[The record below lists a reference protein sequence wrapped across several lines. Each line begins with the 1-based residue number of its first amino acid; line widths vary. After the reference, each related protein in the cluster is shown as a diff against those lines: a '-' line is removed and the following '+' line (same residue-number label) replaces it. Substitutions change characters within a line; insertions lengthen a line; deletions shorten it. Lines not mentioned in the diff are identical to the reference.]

1 MGQKSV
7 MIKQNEGLGIF
18 LMVITT
24 IVFASQDGLSK
35 YLATE
40 YNVYMVVMI
49 RYWFF
54 AAFIMTISSRK
65 PGGVKQVAKTKTPL
79 LQIFRSLVLVAEMCV
94 TVLAFTLLGLAETHA
109 IFASY
114 PLIIAM
120 LSGPILGEH
129 VGWRRWLAICVGF
142 FGILIILN
150 PGNGIFSPY
159 ALVPLAGAILFAL
172 YGLLTRYAG
181 QYDKS
186 STSFFWTGTVGCI
199 AMTAIGLNF
208 WDPVSQADW
217 SIMLILSASG
227 MLGHFLLIKCYEVAE
242 ASAVQPFAYLQLIW
256 ASLIGVIIF
265 GEKITTNVL
274 LGACIIVG
282 AGLFTL
288 WRERK
293 VS

>member
-1 MGQKSV
+1 
-7 MIKQNEGLGIF
+7 MIKQNERLGIF

-65 PGGVKQVAKTKTPL
+65 PGGIKQVAKTKTPL

-181 QYDKS
+181 QYDNS
-186 STSFFWTGTVGCI
+186 STSFFWTGIVGCI

-208 WDPVSQADW
+208 WDPVSQGDW

-265 GEKITTNVL
+265 GEQITTNVL

>member
-1 MGQKSV
+1 MTN
-7 MIKQNEGLGIF
+7 QNERLGIL
-18 LMVITT
+18 LMIITT

-54 AAFIMTISSRK
+54 AAFVISMSSQRT
-65 PGGVKQVAKTKTPL
+65 GGIKRVAKTKSPI
-79 LQIFRSLVLVAEMCV
+79 LQIFRSLILVAEMCI
-94 TVLAFTLLGLAETHA
+94 TILAFTLLGLAETHA

-120 LSGPILGEH
+120 LSGPILGEY

-142 FGILIILN
+142 IGILIILN

-159 ALVPLAGAILFAL
+159 ALVPLAGAILFAI
-172 YGLLTRYAG
+172 YGLLTRYVG
-181 QYDKS
+181 QYDDS
-186 STSFFWTGTVGCI
+186 STSFYWTGVVGSI
-199 AMTAIGLNF
+199 AMTVIGLNF
-208 WDPVSQADW
+208 WDPVSRSDW
-217 SIMLILSASG
+217 SVMLLLSASG
-227 MLGHFLLIKCYEVAE
+227 VVGHYLLIKCYEVAE
-242 ASAVQPFAYLQLIW
+242 ASAIQPFAYLQLIW
-256 ASLIGVIIF
+256 ASMIGIIIF
-265 GEKITTNVL
+265 GEQITTNVL
-274 LGACIIVG
+274 IGACIIVG

>member
-1 MGQKSV
+1 MT
-7 MIKQNEGLGIF
+7 KQNERLGIL
-18 LMVITT
+18 LMIITT

-54 AAFIMTISSRK
+54 AAFVISMSSRRT
-65 PGGVKQVAKTKTPL
+65 GGIKRVSKTKSPI
-79 LQIFRSLVLVAEMCV
+79 LQIFRSLILVAEMCI
-94 TVLAFTLLGLAETHA
+94 TILAFTLLGLAETHA

-120 LSGPILGEH
+120 LSGPILGEY
-129 VGWRRWLAICVGF
+129 VGWRRWLAISVGF
-142 FGILIILN
+142 IGILIILN

-172 YGLLTRYAG
+172 YGLLTRYVG
-181 QYDKS
+181 QYDNS
-186 STSFFWTGTVGCI
+186 STSFFWTGVVGSI
-199 AMTAIGLNF
+199 AMTVVGLNF
-208 WDPVSQADW
+208 WDPVSKSDW
-217 SIMLILSASG
+217 SIILLLSASG
-227 MLGHFLLIKCYEVAE
+227 VVGHYLLIKCYEVAE

-256 ASLIGVIIF
+256 ASMIGIIIF
-265 GEKITTNVL
+265 GEQITTNVL
-274 LGACIIVG
+274 IGACIIVG

>member
-1 MGQKSV
+1 
-7 MIKQNEGLGIF
+7 MIKQNERLGIF

-54 AAFIMTISSRK
+54 AAFVMTISSRK

-79 LQIFRSLVLVAEMCV
+79 LQIFRSLLLVAEMCV
-94 TVLAFTLLGLAETHA
+94 TILAFTLLGLAETHA

-120 LSGPILGEH
+120 LSGPILGER
-129 VGWRRWLAICVGF
+129 VGWRRWIAICVGF

-181 QYDKS
+181 QYDNS
-186 STSFFWTGTVGCI
+186 STSFFWTGIIGCI

-217 SIMLILSASG
+217 SIMLILSVSG

-256 ASLIGVIIF
+256 ASIIGIIIF
-265 GEKITTNVL
+265 GEQITTNVFI
-274 LGACIIVG
+274 GACIIVG

>member
-1 MGQKSV
+1 MT
-7 MIKQNEGLGIF
+7 KQNERLGIL
-18 LMVITT
+18 LMIITT

-54 AAFIMTISSRK
+54 AAFVISMSSRRT
-65 PGGVKQVAKTKTPL
+65 GGIKRVAKTKSPI
-79 LQIFRSLVLVAEMCV
+79 LQIFRSVILVAEMCI
-94 TVLAFTLLGLAETHA
+94 TILAFTLLGLAETHA

-120 LSGPILGEH
+120 LSGPILGEY
-129 VGWRRWLAICVGF
+129 VGWRRWLAISFGF
-142 FGILIILN
+142 IGILIILN

-172 YGLLTRYAG
+172 YGLLTRYVG
-181 QYDKS
+181 QYDNS
-186 STSFFWTGTVGCI
+186 STSFFWTGVVGSI
-199 AMTAIGLNF
+199 AMTVVGLNF
-208 WDPVSQADW
+208 WDPVSKSDW
-217 SIMLILSASG
+217 SIMLLLSASG
-227 MLGHFLLIKCYEVAE
+227 VVGHYLLIKCYEVAE

-256 ASLIGVIIF
+256 ASMIGIIIF
-265 GEKITTNVL
+265 GEQITTNVL
-274 LGACIIVG
+274 IGACIIVG

>member
-1 MGQKSV
+1 
-7 MIKQNEGLGIF
+7 MIKQNERLGIF

-54 AAFIMTISSRK
+54 AAFVITISSRK
-65 PGGVKQVAKTKTPL
+65 PGGLKKVAKTKTPL
-79 LQIFRSLVLVAEMCV
+79 LQIFRSLILVAEMCV
-94 TVLAFTLLGLAETHA
+94 TILAFTLMGLAETHA

-181 QYDKS
+181 QYDNS
-186 STSFFWTGTVGCI
+186 STSFFWTGIVGCI

-256 ASLIGVIIF
+256 ASLIGIIIF
-265 GEKITTNVL
+265 GEQITTNVL
-274 LGACIIVG
+274 IGACIIVG

>member
-1 MGQKSV
+1 MT
-7 MIKQNEGLGIF
+7 KQNERLGIL
-18 LMVITT
+18 LMIITT

-54 AAFIMTISSRK
+54 AAFVISMSSRRT
-65 PGGVKQVAKTKTPL
+65 GGIKRVAKTKSPI
-79 LQIFRSLVLVAEMCV
+79 LQIFRSVILVAEMCI
-94 TVLAFTLLGLAETHA
+94 TILAFTLLGLAETHA

-120 LSGPILGEH
+120 LSGPILDEY

-142 FGILIILN
+142 IGILIILN

-172 YGLLTRYAG
+172 YGLLTRYVG
-181 QYDKS
+181 QYDNS
-186 STSFFWTGTVGCI
+186 STSFFWTGVVGSI
-199 AMTAIGLNF
+199 AMTVVGLNF
-208 WDPVSQADW
+208 WDPVSKSDW
-217 SIMLILSASG
+217 SIMLLLSASG
-227 MLGHFLLIKCYEVAE
+227 VVGHYLLIKCYEVAE

-256 ASLIGVIIF
+256 ASMIGIIIF
-265 GEKITTNVL
+265 GEQITTNVL
-274 LGACIIVG
+274 IGACIIVG

>member
-1 MGQKSV
+1 
-7 MIKQNEGLGIF
+7 MIKQNERLGIF

-54 AAFIMTISSRK
+54 AAFVMTISSRK

-79 LQIFRSLVLVAEMCV
+79 LQIFRSLILVAEMCV
-94 TVLAFTLLGLAETHA
+94 TILAFTLLGLAETHA

-274 LGACIIVG
+274 IGACIIVG

>member
-1 MGQKSV
+1 MT
-7 MIKQNEGLGIF
+7 KQNERLGIL
-18 LMVITT
+18 LMIITT

-54 AAFIMTISSRK
+54 AAFVISMSSRGT
-65 PGGVKQVAKTKTPL
+65 GGIKHIAKTKSPL
-79 LQIFRSLVLVAEMCV
+79 LQIFRSLILVAEMCI
-94 TVLAFTLLGLAETHA
+94 TILAFTLLGLAETHA

-120 LSGPILGEH
+120 LSGPILGEY

-142 FGILIILN
+142 IGILIILN

-172 YGLLTRYAG
+172 YGLLTRYVG
-181 QYDKS
+181 QYDNS
-186 STSFFWTGTVGCI
+186 STSIFWTGVVGSI
-199 AMTAIGLNF
+199 AMTVIGLNF
-208 WDPVSQADW
+208 WDPVSRSDW
-217 SIMLILSASG
+217 SIMLLLSASG
-227 MLGHFLLIKCYEVAE
+227 VVGHYLLIKCYEVAE

-256 ASLIGVIIF
+256 ASMIGIIIF
-265 GEKITTNVL
+265 GEQITTNVL
-274 LGACIIVG
+274 IGACIIVG

>member
-1 MGQKSV
+1 MT
-7 MIKQNEGLGIF
+7 KQNERLGIL
-18 LMVITT
+18 LMIITT

-54 AAFIMTISSRK
+54 AAFVISVSSQK
-65 PGGVKQVAKTKTPL
+65 TGGIKRVAKTKSPI
-79 LQIFRSLVLVAEMCV
+79 LQIFRSLILVAEMCI
-94 TVLAFTLLGLAETHA
+94 TILAFTLLGLAETHA

-120 LSGPILGEH
+120 LSGPILGEY

-142 FGILIILN
+142 IGILIILN

-159 ALVPLAGAILFAL
+159 ALIPLAGAILFAL
-172 YGLLTRYAG
+172 YGLLTRYVG
-181 QYDKS
+181 QYDNS
-186 STSFFWTGTVGCI
+186 STSFFWTGVVGSI
-199 AMTAIGLNF
+199 AMTIIGLNY
-208 WDPVSQADW
+208 WDPVSKSDW
-217 SIMLILSASG
+217 SIMLLLSASG
-227 MLGHFLLIKCYEVAE
+227 VVGHYLLIKCYEVAE

-256 ASLIGVIIF
+256 ASMIGIIIF
-265 GEKITTNVL
+265 GEQITTNVL
-274 LGACIIVG
+274 IGACIIVG

>member
-1 MGQKSV
+1 MT
-7 MIKQNEGLGIF
+7 KQNERLGIL
-18 LMVITT
+18 LMIITT

-54 AAFIMTISSRK
+54 AAFVISMSSRRT
-65 PGGVKQVAKTKTPL
+65 GGIKRVAKTKSPI
-79 LQIFRSLVLVAEMCV
+79 LQIFRSLILVAEMCI
-94 TVLAFTLLGLAETHA
+94 TILAFTLLGLAETHA

-120 LSGPILGEH
+120 LSGPILGEY
-129 VGWRRWLAICVGF
+129 VGWRRWLAISVGF
-142 FGILIILN
+142 IGILIILN

-172 YGLLTRYAG
+172 YGLLTRYVG
-181 QYDKS
+181 QYDNS
-186 STSFFWTGTVGCI
+186 STSFFWTGVVGSI
-199 AMTAIGLNF
+199 AMTVIGLNF
-208 WDPVSQADW
+208 WDPVSRSDW
-217 SIMLILSASG
+217 SIMLLLSASG
-227 MLGHFLLIKCYEVAE
+227 VVGHYLLIKCYEVAE

-256 ASLIGVIIF
+256 ASMIGSIIF
-265 GEKITTNVL
+265 GEQITTNVL
-274 LGACIIVG
+274 IGACIIVG

>member
-1 MGQKSV
+1 
-7 MIKQNEGLGIF
+7 MIKQNERLGIF

-181 QYDKS
+181 QYDNS
-186 STSFFWTGTVGCI
+186 STSFFWTGIVGCI

-208 WDPVSQADW
+208 WDPVSQGDW

-274 LGACIIVG
+274 IGACIIVG

>member
-1 MGQKSV
+1 MT
-7 MIKQNEGLGIF
+7 KQNERLGIL
-18 LMVITT
+18 LMIITT

-54 AAFIMTISSRK
+54 AAFVISMSSRRT
-65 PGGVKQVAKTKTPL
+65 GGIKRVAKTKSPI
-79 LQIFRSLVLVAEMCV
+79 LQIFRSVILVAEMCI
-94 TVLAFTLLGLAETHA
+94 TILAFTLLGLAETHA

-120 LSGPILGEH
+120 LSGPILGEY
-129 VGWRRWLAICVGF
+129 VGWRRWLAISVGF
-142 FGILIILN
+142 IGILIILN

-172 YGLLTRYAG
+172 YGLLTRYVG
-181 QYDKS
+181 HYDSS
-186 STSFFWTGTVGCI
+186 STSFFWTGVVGSI
-199 AMTAIGLNF
+199 AMTVVGLNF
-208 WDPVSQADW
+208 WDPVSKSDW
-217 SIMLILSASG
+217 SIMLLLSASG
-227 MLGHFLLIKCYEVAE
+227 VVGHYLLIKCYEVAE

-256 ASLIGVIIF
+256 ASMIGIIIF
-265 GEKITTNVL
+265 GEQITTNVL
-274 LGACIIVG
+274 IGACIIVG

>member
-1 MGQKSV
+1 MT
-7 MIKQNEGLGIF
+7 KQNERLGIL
-18 LMVITT
+18 LMIITT

-54 AAFIMTISSRK
+54 AAFVISVSSQK
-65 PGGVKQVAKTKTPL
+65 TGGIKRVAKTKSPI
-79 LQIFRSLVLVAEMCV
+79 LQIFRSLILVAEMCI
-94 TVLAFTLLGLAETHA
+94 TILAFTLLGLAETHA

-120 LSGPILGEH
+120 LSGPILGEY
-129 VGWRRWLAICVGF
+129 VGWRRWLAISVGF
-142 FGILIILN
+142 IGILIILN

-172 YGLLTRYAG
+172 YGLLTRYVG
-181 QYDKS
+181 QYDNS
-186 STSFFWTGTVGCI
+186 STSFFWTGVVGSI
-199 AMTAIGLNF
+199 AMTVVGLNF
-208 WDPVSQADW
+208 WDPVSKSDW
-217 SIMLILSASG
+217 SIMLLLSASG
-227 MLGHFLLIKCYEVAE
+227 VVGHYLLIKCYEVAE
-242 ASAVQPFAYLQLIW
+242 ASAVQPFAYLQVIW
-256 ASLIGVIIF
+256 ASMIGIIIF
-265 GEKITTNVL
+265 EEQITTNVL
-274 LGACIIVG
+274 IGACIIVG

>member
-1 MGQKSV
+1 MT
-7 MIKQNEGLGIF
+7 KQNERLGIL
-18 LMVITT
+18 LMIITT

-54 AAFIMTISSRK
+54 AAFVISMSSQST
-65 PGGVKQVAKTKTPL
+65 GGIKRVAKTKSPI
-79 LQIFRSLVLVAEMCV
+79 LQIFRSLILVAEMCI
-94 TVLAFTLLGLAETHA
+94 TILAFTLLGLAETHA

-120 LSGPILGEH
+120 LSGPILGEY

-142 FGILIILN
+142 IGILIILN

-172 YGLLTRYAG
+172 YGLLTRYVG
-181 QYDKS
+181 QYDNS
-186 STSFFWTGTVGCI
+186 STSFFWTGVVGSI
-199 AMTAIGLNF
+199 AMTIIGLNY
-208 WDPVSQADW
+208 WDPVSKSDW
-217 SIMLILSASG
+217 SIMLLLSASG
-227 MLGHFLLIKCYEVAE
+227 VVGHYLLIKCYEVAE

-256 ASLIGVIIF
+256 ASMIGIIIF
-265 GEKITTNVL
+265 GEQITTNVL
-274 LGACIIVG
+274 IGACIIVG

>member
-1 MGQKSV
+1 MT
-7 MIKQNEGLGIF
+7 KQNERLGIL
-18 LMVITT
+18 LMIITT

-54 AAFIMTISSRK
+54 AAFVISMSSRGT
-65 PGGVKQVAKTKTPL
+65 GGIKHIAKTKSPI
-79 LQIFRSLVLVAEMCV
+79 LQVFRSLILVAEMCI
-94 TVLAFTLLGLAETHA
+94 TILAFTLLGLAETHA

-120 LSGPILGEH
+120 LSGPILGEY

-142 FGILIILN
+142 IGILIILN

-172 YGLLTRYAG
+172 YGLLTRYVG
-181 QYDKS
+181 QYDNS
-186 STSFFWTGTVGCI
+186 STSFFWTGVVGSI
-199 AMTAIGLNF
+199 AMTIIGLNY
-208 WDPVSQADW
+208 WDPVSKSDW
-217 SIMLILSASG
+217 SIMLLLSASG
-227 MLGHFLLIKCYEVAE
+227 VVGHYLLIKCYEVAE

-256 ASLIGVIIF
+256 ASMIGIIIF
-265 GEKITTNVL
+265 GEQITTNVL
-274 LGACIIVG
+274 IGACIIVG

>member
-1 MGQKSV
+1 MT
-7 MIKQNEGLGIF
+7 KQNERLGIL
-18 LMVITT
+18 LMIITT

-54 AAFIMTISSRK
+54 AAFVISVSSQK
-65 PGGVKQVAKTKTPL
+65 TGGIKRVAKTKSPI
-79 LQIFRSLVLVAEMCV
+79 LQIFRSLILVAEMCI
-94 TVLAFTLLGLAETHA
+94 TILAFTLLGLAETHA

-120 LSGPILGEH
+120 LSGPILGEY

-142 FGILIILN
+142 IGILIILN
-150 PGNGIFSPY
+150 PDNGIFSPY
-159 ALVPLAGAILFAL
+159 ALVPLVGAILFAL
-172 YGLLTRYAG
+172 YGLLTRYVG
-181 QYDKS
+181 QYDNS
-186 STSFFWTGTVGCI
+186 STSFFWTGVVGSI
-199 AMTAIGLNF
+199 AMTIIGLNY
-208 WDPVSQADW
+208 WDPVSKSDW
-217 SIMLILSASG
+217 SIMLLLSASG
-227 MLGHFLLIKCYEVAE
+227 VVGHYLLIKCYEVAE

-256 ASLIGVIIF
+256 ASMIGIIIF
-265 GEKITTNVL
+265 GEQITTNVL
-274 LGACIIVG
+274 IGACIIVG

>member
-1 MGQKSV
+1 MT
-7 MIKQNEGLGIF
+7 KQNERLGIL
-18 LMVITT
+18 LMIITT

-54 AAFIMTISSRK
+54 AAFVISISSRRT
-65 PGGVKQVAKTKTPL
+65 GGIKRVAKTKSPI
-79 LQIFRSLVLVAEMCV
+79 LQIFRSLILVAEMCI
-94 TVLAFTLLGLAETHA
+94 TILAFTLLGLAETHA

-120 LSGPILGEH
+120 LSGPILGEY

-142 FGILIILN
+142 IGILIILN

-159 ALVPLAGAILFAL
+159 ALVPLAGAILFAI
-172 YGLLTRYAG
+172 YGLLTRYVG
-181 QYDKS
+181 QYDDS
-186 STSFFWTGTVGCI
+186 STSFYWTGVVGSI
-199 AMTAIGLNF
+199 AMTVIGLNF
-208 WDPVSQADW
+208 WDPVSRSDW
-217 SIMLILSASG
+217 NVMLLLSASG
-227 MLGHFLLIKCYEVAE
+227 VVGHYLLIKCYEVAE
-242 ASAVQPFAYLQLIW
+242 ASAIQPFAYLQLIW
-256 ASLIGVIIF
+256 ASMIGIIIF
-265 GEKITTNVL
+265 GEQITTNVL
-274 LGACIIVG
+274 IGACIIVG

>member
-1 MGQKSV
+1 MT
-7 MIKQNEGLGIF
+7 KQNERLGIL
-18 LMVITT
+18 LMIITT

-54 AAFIMTISSRK
+54 AAFVISMSSRRT
-65 PGGVKQVAKTKTPL
+65 GGIKRVAKTKSPI
-79 LQIFRSLVLVAEMCV
+79 LQIFRSLILVAEMCI
-94 TVLAFTLLGLAETHA
+94 TILAFTLLGLAETHA

-120 LSGPILGEH
+120 LSGLILGEY

-142 FGILIILN
+142 IGILIILN

-159 ALVPLAGAILFAL
+159 ALVPLAGAILFAI
-172 YGLLTRYAG
+172 YGLLTRYVG
-181 QYDKS
+181 QYDDS
-186 STSFFWTGTVGCI
+186 STSFYWTGVVGSI
-199 AMTAIGLNF
+199 AMTVIGLNF
-208 WDPVSQADW
+208 WDPVSRSDW
-217 SIMLILSASG
+217 SVMLLLSASG
-227 MLGHFLLIKCYEVAE
+227 VVGHYLLIKCYEVAE
-242 ASAVQPFAYLQLIW
+242 ASAIQPFAYLQLIW
-256 ASLIGVIIF
+256 ASMIGIIIF
-265 GEKITTNVL
+265 GEQITTNVL
-274 LGACIIVG
+274 IGACIIVG

>member
-1 MGQKSV
+1 MT
-7 MIKQNEGLGIF
+7 KQNERLGIL
-18 LMVITT
+18 LMIITT

-54 AAFIMTISSRK
+54 AAFVISMSSRRT
-65 PGGVKQVAKTKTPL
+65 GGIKRVAKTKSPI
-79 LQIFRSLVLVAEMCV
+79 LQIFRSVILVAEMCI
-94 TVLAFTLLGLAETHA
+94 TILAFTLLGLAETHA

-120 LSGPILGEH
+120 LSGPILREY
-129 VGWRRWLAICVGF
+129 VGWRRWLAISVGF
-142 FGILIILN
+142 VGILIILN

-172 YGLLTRYAG
+172 YGLLTRYVG
-181 QYDKS
+181 QYDNS
-186 STSFFWTGTVGCI
+186 STSFFWTGVVGSI
-199 AMTAIGLNF
+199 AMTVIGLNF
-208 WDPVSQADW
+208 WDPVSRSDW
-217 SIMLILSASG
+217 SIMLLLSASG
-227 MLGHFLLIKCYEVAE
+227 VVGHYLLIKCYEVAE

-256 ASLIGVIIF
+256 ASMIGIIIF
-265 GEKITTNVL
+265 EEQITTNVL
-274 LGACIIVG
+274 IGACIIVG

>member
-1 MGQKSV
+1 MT
-7 MIKQNEGLGIF
+7 KQNERLGIL
-18 LMVITT
+18 LMIITT

-54 AAFIMTISSRK
+54 AAFVISVSSQK
-65 PGGVKQVAKTKTPL
+65 TGGIKRVAKTKSPI
-79 LQIFRSLVLVAEMCV
+79 LQIFRSLILVAEMCI
-94 TVLAFTLLGLAETHA
+94 TILAFTLLGLAETHA

-120 LSGPILGEH
+120 LSGPILGEY

-142 FGILIILN
+142 IGILIILN

-172 YGLLTRYAG
+172 YGLLTRYVG
-181 QYDKS
+181 QYDNS
-186 STSFFWTGTVGCI
+186 STSFFWTGVVGSI
-199 AMTAIGLNF
+199 AMTIIGLNY
-208 WDPVSQADW
+208 WDPVSKSDW
-217 SIMLILSASG
+217 SIMLLLSASG
-227 MLGHFLLIKCYEVAE
+227 VVGHYLLIKCYEVAE
-242 ASAVQPFAYLQLIW
+242 ASAVQPFAYLQLLW
-256 ASLIGVIIF
+256 ASMIGIIIF
-265 GEKITTNVL
+265 GEQITTNVL
-274 LGACIIVG
+274 IGACIIVG

>member
-1 MGQKSV
+1 MT
-7 MIKQNEGLGIF
+7 KQNERLGIL
-18 LMVITT
+18 LMIITT

-54 AAFIMTISSRK
+54 AAFVISMSSRGT
-65 PGGVKQVAKTKTPL
+65 GGIKHIAKTKSPL
-79 LQIFRSLVLVAEMCV
+79 LQIFRSLILVAEMCI
-94 TVLAFTLLGLAETHA
+94 TILAFTLLGLAETHA

-120 LSGPILGEH
+120 LSGPILGEY
-129 VGWRRWLAICVGF
+129 VGWRRWLAISVGF
-142 FGILIILN
+142 IGILIILN

-172 YGLLTRYAG
+172 YGLLTRYVG
-181 QYDKS
+181 QYDNS
-186 STSFFWTGTVGCI
+186 STSFFWTGVVGSI
-199 AMTAIGLNF
+199 AMTVIGLNF
-208 WDPVSQADW
+208 WDPVSRSDW
-217 SIMLILSASG
+217 SIMLLLSASG
-227 MLGHFLLIKCYEVAE
+227 VVGHYLLIKCYEVAE

-256 ASLIGVIIF
+256 ASMIGIIIF
-265 GEKITTNVL
+265 EEQITTNVL
-274 LGACIIVG
+274 IGACIIVG

>member
-1 MGQKSV
+1 
-7 MIKQNEGLGIF
+7 
-18 LMVITT
+18 MVITT

-54 AAFIMTISSRK
+54 AAFVMTISSRK
-65 PGGVKQVAKTKTPL
+65 PGGVKQVAKTKKPL
-79 LQIFRSLVLVAEMCV
+79 LQIFRSLLLVAEMCV
-94 TVLAFTLLGLAETHA
+94 TILAFTLLGLAETHA

-181 QYDKS
+181 QYDNS
-186 STSFFWTGTVGCI
+186 STSFFWTGIIGCI

-256 ASLIGVIIF
+256 ASLIGIIIF
-265 GEKITTNVL
+265 GEQITTNVL
-274 LGACIIVG
+274 IGACIIVG

>member
-1 MGQKSV
+1 
-7 MIKQNEGLGIF
+7 MIKQNERLGIF

-54 AAFIMTISSRK
+54 AAFVMTISSRK

-79 LQIFRSLVLVAEMCV
+79 LQIFRSLLLVAEMCV
-94 TVLAFTLLGLAETHA
+94 TILAFTLLGLAETHA

-114 PLIIAM
+114 PLIVAM
-120 LSGPILGEH
+120 LSGPILGER

-181 QYDKS
+181 QYDNS
-186 STSFFWTGTVGCI
+186 STSFFWTGIIGCI

-217 SIMLILSASG
+217 SIMLILSVSG

-256 ASLIGVIIF
+256 ASIIGIIIF
-265 GEKITTNVL
+265 GEQITTNVFI
-274 LGACIIVG
+274 GACIIVG

>member
-1 MGQKSV
+1 
-7 MIKQNEGLGIF
+7 MIKQNERLGIF
-18 LMVITT
+18 LMVTTT

-65 PGGVKQVAKTKTPL
+65 PGGIKQVAKTKIPL
-79 LQIFRSLVLVAEMCV
+79 LQIFRSLVLVTEMCV

-142 FGILIILN
+142 CGILIILN
-150 PGNGIFSPY
+150 PGKGIFSPY

-181 QYDKS
+181 QYDNS
-186 STSFFWTGTVGCI
+186 STSFFWTGMVGCI

>member
-1 MGQKSV
+1 MT
-7 MIKQNEGLGIF
+7 KQNERLGIL
-18 LMVITT
+18 LMIITT

-54 AAFIMTISSRK
+54 AAFVISMSSRRT
-65 PGGVKQVAKTKTPL
+65 GGIKRVAKTKSPI
-79 LQIFRSLVLVAEMCV
+79 LQIFRSVILVAEMCI
-94 TVLAFTLLGLAETHA
+94 TILAFTLLGLAETHA

-120 LSGPILGEH
+120 LSGPILGEY
-129 VGWRRWLAICVGF
+129 VGWRRWLAISVGF
-142 FGILIILN
+142 IGILIILN

-172 YGLLTRYAG
+172 YGLLTRYVG
-181 QYDKS
+181 QYDNS
-186 STSFFWTGTVGCI
+186 STSFFWTGVVGSI
-199 AMTAIGLNF
+199 AMTMIGLNY
-208 WDPVSQADW
+208 WDPVSNSDW
-217 SIMLILSASG
+217 SIMLLLSASG
-227 MLGHFLLIKCYEVAE
+227 VVGHYLLIKCYEVAE

-256 ASLIGVIIF
+256 ASMIGIIIF
-265 GEKITTNVL
+265 GEQITTNVL
-274 LGACIIVG
+274 IGACIIVG

>member
-1 MGQKSV
+1 MT
-7 MIKQNEGLGIF
+7 KQNERLGIL
-18 LMVITT
+18 LMIITT

-54 AAFIMTISSRK
+54 AAFVISVSSQK
-65 PGGVKQVAKTKTPL
+65 TGGIKRVAKTKSPI
-79 LQIFRSLVLVAEMCV
+79 LQIFRSLILVAEMCI
-94 TVLAFTLLGLAETHA
+94 TILAFTLLGLAETHA

-120 LSGPILGEH
+120 LSGPILGEY
-129 VGWRRWLAICVGF
+129 VGWRRWLAISVGF
-142 FGILIILN
+142 IGILIILN

-172 YGLLTRYAG
+172 YGLLTRYVG
-181 QYDKS
+181 QYDNS
-186 STSFFWTGTVGCI
+186 STSFFWTGVVGSI
-199 AMTAIGLNF
+199 AMTVVGLNF
-208 WDPVSQADW
+208 WDPVSKSDW
-217 SIMLILSASG
+217 SIMLLLSASG
-227 MLGHFLLIKCYEVAE
+227 VVGHYLLIKCYEVAE

-256 ASLIGVIIF
+256 ASMIGIIIF
-265 GEKITTNVL
+265 GEQITTNVFI
-274 LGACIIVG
+274 GACIIVG

>member
-1 MGQKSV
+1 
-7 MIKQNEGLGIF
+7 MIKQNERLGIF

-54 AAFIMTISSRK
+54 AAFVMTISSRK

-79 LQIFRSLVLVAEMCV
+79 LQIFRSLLLVAEMCV
-94 TVLAFTLLGLAETHA
+94 TILAFTLLGLAETHA

-142 FGILIILN
+142 FGILIILS

-181 QYDKS
+181 QYDNS
-186 STSFFWTGTVGCI
+186 STSFFWTGIIGCI

-256 ASLIGVIIF
+256 ASIIGIIIF
-265 GEKITTNVL
+265 GEQITTNMFI
-274 LGACIIVG
+274 GACIIVG

>member
-1 MGQKSV
+1 MT
-7 MIKQNEGLGIF
+7 KQNERLGIL
-18 LMVITT
+18 LMIITT

-54 AAFIMTISSRK
+54 AAFVISMSSRRT
-65 PGGVKQVAKTKTPL
+65 GGIKRVAKTKSPI
-79 LQIFRSLVLVAEMCV
+79 LQIFRSLILVAEMCI
-94 TVLAFTLLGLAETHA
+94 TILAFTLLGLAETHA

-120 LSGPILGEH
+120 LSGPILGEY
-129 VGWRRWLAICVGF
+129 VGWRRWLAISVGF
-142 FGILIILN
+142 IGILIILN

-172 YGLLTRYAG
+172 YGLLTRYVG
-181 QYDKS
+181 QNDNS
-186 STSFFWTGTVGCI
+186 STSFFWTGVVGSI
-199 AMTAIGLNF
+199 AMTVVGLNF
-208 WDPVSQADW
+208 WDPVSKSDW
-217 SIMLILSASG
+217 SIMLLLSASG
-227 MLGHFLLIKCYEVAE
+227 VVGHYLLIKCYEVAE

-256 ASLIGVIIF
+256 ASMIGIIIF
-265 GEKITTNVL
+265 GEQITTNVL
-274 LGACIIVG
+274 IGACIIVG

>member
-1 MGQKSV
+1 MT
-7 MIKQNEGLGIF
+7 KQNERLGIL
-18 LMVITT
+18 LMIITT

-54 AAFIMTISSRK
+54 AAFVISVSSQK
-65 PGGVKQVAKTKTPL
+65 TGGIKRVAKTKSPI
-79 LQIFRSLVLVAEMCV
+79 LQIFRSLILVAEMCI
-94 TVLAFTLLGLAETHA
+94 TILAFTLLGLAETHA

-120 LSGPILGEH
+120 LSGPILGEY

-142 FGILIILN
+142 IGILIILN

-172 YGLLTRYAG
+172 YGLLTRYVG
-181 QYDKS
+181 QYDNS
-186 STSFFWTGTVGCI
+186 STSFFWTGVVGSI
-199 AMTAIGLNF
+199 AMTVIGLNF
-208 WDPVSQADW
+208 WDPVSRSDW
-217 SIMLILSASG
+217 SIMLLLSASG
-227 MLGHFLLIKCYEVAE
+227 VVGHYLLIKCYEVAE

-256 ASLIGVIIF
+256 ASMIGIIIF
-265 GEKITTNVL
+265 GEQITTNVL
-274 LGACIIVG
+274 IGACIIVG

>member
-1 MGQKSV
+1 
-7 MIKQNEGLGIF
+7 MIKQNERLGIF

-24 IVFASQDGLSK
+24 IVFAGQDGLSK

-181 QYDKS
+181 QYDIS

>member
-1 MGQKSV
+1 MT
-7 MIKQNEGLGIF
+7 KQNERLGIL
-18 LMVITT
+18 LMIITT

-54 AAFIMTISSRK
+54 AAFVISVSSQNT
-65 PGGVKQVAKTKTPL
+65 GGIKRVAKTKSPI
-79 LQIFRSLVLVAEMCV
+79 LQIFRSLILVAEMCI
-94 TVLAFTLLGLAETHA
+94 TILAFTLLGLAETHA

-120 LSGPILGEH
+120 LSGPILGEY

-142 FGILIILN
+142 IGILIILN

-159 ALVPLAGAILFAL
+159 ALVPLVGAILFAL
-172 YGLLTRYAG
+172 YGLLTRYVG
-181 QYDKS
+181 QYDNS
-186 STSFFWTGTVGCI
+186 SASFFWTGVVGSI
-199 AMTAIGLNF
+199 AMTIIGLNY
-208 WDPVSQADW
+208 WDPVSKSDW
-217 SIMLILSASG
+217 SIMLLLSASG
-227 MLGHFLLIKCYEVAE
+227 VVGHYLLIKCYEVAE

-256 ASLIGVIIF
+256 ASMIGIIIF
-265 GEKITTNVL
+265 GEQITTNVL
-274 LGACIIVG
+274 IGACIIVG

>member
-1 MGQKSV
+1 
-7 MIKQNEGLGIF
+7 MIKQNERLGVF

-54 AAFIMTISSRK
+54 AAFVMTISSRK

-79 LQIFRSLVLVAEMCV
+79 LQIFRSLILVTEMCV
-94 TVLAFTLLGLAETHA
+94 TILAFTLLGLAETHA

-181 QYDKS
+181 QYDNS
-186 STSFFWTGTVGCI
+186 STSFFWTGIVGCI

-265 GEKITTNVL
+265 GEQITTNVL
-274 LGACIIVG
+274 IGACIIVG

>member
-1 MGQKSV
+1 MT
-7 MIKQNEGLGIF
+7 KQNERLGIL
-18 LMVITT
+18 LMIITT

-54 AAFIMTISSRK
+54 AAFVISMSSRRT
-65 PGGVKQVAKTKTPL
+65 GGIKRVAKTKSPI
-79 LQIFRSLVLVAEMCV
+79 LQIFRSVILVAEMCI
-94 TVLAFTLLGLAETHA
+94 TILAFTLLGLAETHA

-120 LSGPILGEH
+120 LSGPILGEY

-142 FGILIILN
+142 IGILIILN

-172 YGLLTRYAG
+172 YGLLTRYVG
-181 QYDKS
+181 QYDNS
-186 STSFFWTGTVGCI
+186 STSFFWTGVVGSI
-199 AMTAIGLNF
+199 AMTVIGLNF
-208 WDPVSQADW
+208 WDPVSRSDW
-217 SIMLILSASG
+217 SVMLLLSASG
-227 MLGHFLLIKCYEVAE
+227 VVGHYLLIKCYEVAE

-256 ASLIGVIIF
+256 ASMIGIIIF
-265 GEKITTNVL
+265 GEQITTNVL
-274 LGACIIVG
+274 IGACIIVG

>member
-1 MGQKSV
+1 MT
-7 MIKQNEGLGIF
+7 KQNERLGIL
-18 LMVITT
+18 LMIITT

-54 AAFIMTISSRK
+54 AAFVISMSSRRT
-65 PGGVKQVAKTKTPL
+65 GGIKRVAKTKSPI
-79 LQIFRSLVLVAEMCV
+79 LQIFRSVILVAEMCI
-94 TVLAFTLLGLAETHA
+94 TILAFTLLGLAETHA

-120 LSGPILGEH
+120 LSGPILGEY
-129 VGWRRWLAICVGF
+129 VGWRRWLAISVGF
-142 FGILIILN
+142 IGILIILN

-172 YGLLTRYAG
+172 YGLLTRYVG
-181 QYDKS
+181 QYDNS
-186 STSFFWTGTVGCI
+186 STSFFWTGVVGSI
-199 AMTAIGLNF
+199 AMTIIGLNF
-208 WDPVSQADW
+208 WDPVSKSDW
-217 SIMLILSASG
+217 SIMLLLSASG
-227 MLGHFLLIKCYEVAE
+227 VVGHYLLIKCYEVAE

-256 ASLIGVIIF
+256 ASMIGIIIF
-265 GEKITTNVL
+265 GEQITTNVL
-274 LGACIIVG
+274 IGACIIVG

>member
-1 MGQKSV
+1 
-7 MIKQNEGLGIF
+7 MIKQNERLGIF

-54 AAFIMTISSRK
+54 AAFVITISSHK

-79 LQIFRSLVLVAEMCV
+79 LQIFRSLLLVAEMCV
-94 TVLAFTLLGLAETHA
+94 TILAFTLLGLAETHA

-129 VGWRRWLAICVGF
+129 VGWRRWLAICIGF
-142 FGILIILN
+142 FGMLIILN

-181 QYDKS
+181 QYDNS
-186 STSFFWTGTVGCI
+186 STSFFWTGIIGCI

-217 SIMLILSASG
+217 GIMLILSASG

-256 ASLIGVIIF
+256 ASIIGIIIF
-265 GEKITTNVL
+265 GEQITTNVFI
-274 LGACIIVG
+274 GACIIVG

>member
-1 MGQKSV
+1 MT
-7 MIKQNEGLGIF
+7 KQNERLGIL
-18 LMVITT
+18 LMIITT

-54 AAFIMTISSRK
+54 AAFVISVSSQK
-65 PGGVKQVAKTKTPL
+65 TGGIKRVAKTKSPI
-79 LQIFRSLVLVAEMCV
+79 LQIFRSLILVAEMCI
-94 TVLAFTLLGLAETHA
+94 TILAFTLLGLAETHA

-120 LSGPILGEH
+120 LSGPILGEY

-142 FGILIILN
+142 IGILIILN

-172 YGLLTRYAG
+172 YGLLTRYVG
-181 QYDKS
+181 QYDNS
-186 STSFFWTGTVGCI
+186 STSFFWTGVVGSI
-199 AMTAIGLNF
+199 AMTVIGLNF
-208 WDPVSQADW
+208 WDPVSKSDW
-217 SIMLILSASG
+217 SIMLLLSASG
-227 MLGHFLLIKCYEVAE
+227 VVGHYLLIKCYEVAE

-256 ASLIGVIIF
+256 ASMIGIIIF
-265 GEKITTNVL
+265 GEQITTNVL
-274 LGACIIVG
+274 IGACIIVG

>member
-1 MGQKSV
+1 
-7 MIKQNEGLGIF
+7 MIKQNERLGIF

-65 PGGVKQVAKTKTPL
+65 PGGIKQVAKTKTPL

-94 TVLAFTLLGLAETHA
+94 TILAFTLLGLAETHA

-181 QYDKS
+181 QYDNS
-186 STSFFWTGTVGCI
+186 STSFFWTGIVGCI

-265 GEKITTNVL
+265 GEQITTNVL
-274 LGACIIVG
+274 IGACIIVG